1 MRLVST
7 TSATA
12 LPPPTHSV
20 GSALDAA
27 QANMWFRTALD
38 TMTLCVTNAGRA
50 NTVCAME
57 FLSAVHPTTIK
68 TLYVSI
74 AQFAV
79 LLSMRFLRALQP
91 HGNHPRTPYA
101 QTAPFAKQMST
112 FRLTAAGQQTQCA
125 VSALSVGGDATQPPT
140 ALSTQTLFA
149 SHARSAWKDLPTGH
163 LGAWELTHSR

>member
-20 GSALDAA
+20 GSAPSAA
-27 QANMWFRTALD
+27 QANIWFRTARD
-38 TMTLCVTNAGRA
+38 TATLCVRRAGRVK
-50 NTVCAME
+50 TVYALV
-57 FLSAVHPTTIK
+57 FLTVSPPTITK

-79 LLSMRFLRALQP
+79 HLSMRFLLALQP

-101 QTAPFAKQMST
+101 PTALSAKRMST
-112 FRLTAAGQQTQCA
+112 FGATAAEQQTQCA
-125 VSALSVGGDATQPPT
+125 GRALSVDGDTMQPPT
-140 ALSTQTLFA
+140 APSSQTLCA
-149 SHARSAWKDLPTGH
+149 SHARSARMGLPTGR
-163 LGAWELTHSR
+163 LGAWANTHSR